1 MANKKFSAF
10 SAESDINNF
19 EGLVGFNTTGS
30 LNQKI
35 APLEMPARVDNTSAN
50 IALGGPAALRGTLIG
65 SAGVRNIAIGY
76 DALGSVDTTGT
87 GDPLNDCIAIGNS
100 ALKRINNS
108 GSLTTGELI
117 AIGNFSQGANG
128 EDVLGANIAPADENV
143 AIGFSALKSNQG
155 DFTNATPT
163 PLPDDTGNFNT
174 AIGGKSLED
183 LNGGTSNT
191 ALGHNSGFALVDG
204 SANTL
209 VGFEVGTN
217 TGTSVSMLNEDG
229 VTAMG
234 WQAAS
239 QGSFSV
245 VLGYDASC
253 TTGNGTAPDETI
265 VIGRAATCDVNNS
278 IVIGARSSYTAANAP
293 TSGDNVLIG
302 YNTDISDGQVYTNG
316 RNTIVGSLG
325 DVTGS
330 YHTHLGWGCTISGED
345 NNSIGYLNEVH
356 GANNVSIGDSTT
368 IGGPAAGDEASN
380 CIAIGGDITIPVKA
394 SGSILMG
401 AGTVMSNPG
410 GNAFEI
416 GFGGSASAAATNDV
430 VLVGKNGGSTGASA
444 IDVGGELRISS
455 PLCTTM
461 LGQVADKTDIQSTAG
476 GITNYNLNFK
486 NSNIIRL
493 TINGSFTMGAVGP
506 DGTAADIRDGVYK
519 LFVVQGPG
527 APHVITW
534 GLPFKWPGGTAPT
547 LSTTGGAQD
556 LISFVVDAGK
566 FYGTIE
572 KAFS

>member
-10 SAESDINNF
+10 SAESNINNF

-35 APLEMPARVDNTSAN
+35 APLEMPARVEDNTEN
-50 IALGGPAALRGTLIG
+50 VALGNFRTLAGTSMG
-65 SAGVRNIAIGY
+65 TAGNKNIAIGY
-76 DALGSVDTTGT
+76 DALSSVDTTGT
-87 GDPLNDCIAIGNS
+87 GDPLNDCIAIGSS
-100 ALKRINNS
+100 ALKRIANS
-108 GSLTTGELI
+108 GSLATGELI
-117 AIGNFSQGANG
+117 AIGTRSQEANG
-128 EDVLGANIAPADENV
+128 SALPFGIVPADENV
-143 AIGFSALKSNQG
+143 AIGFEALESNQG

-191 ALGHNSGFALVDG
+191 ALGHHSGFFLIDG
-204 SANTL
+204 AANTL
-209 VGFEVGTN
+209 AGFEVGTN
-217 TGTSVSMLNEDG
+217 TGKGVNMLNEDG

-234 WQAAS
+234 WQATS

-245 VLGYDASC
+245 VLGYDATC

-293 TSGDNVLIG
+293 TSGENVLIG
-302 YNTDISDGQVYTNG
+302 YNTDISDGQVYING

-356 GANNVSIGDSTT
+356 GSNNVSLGDSSS
-368 IGGPAAGDEASN
+368 IGSAGGGAINDATN
-380 CIAIGGDITIPVKA
+380 CIAIGGDIDIA
-394 SGSILMG
+394 GGSVGSMLIG
-401 AGTVMSNPG
+401 AGTRNTVN
-410 GNAFEI
+410 NAFEI
-416 GFGGSASAAATNDV
+416 GFGGSAAVIASNDV
-430 VLVGKNGGSTGASA
+430 ILVGAGGGSTATSKL
-444 IDVGGELRISS
+444 DLGGELTITS
-455 PLCTTM
+455 PVCTTFN
-461 LGQVADKTDIQSTAG
+461 GQVAAKTDIQSTAG

>member
-35 APLEMPARVDNTSAN
+35 APLEMPARVEDNTEN
-50 IALGGPAALRGTLIG
+50 VALGNFRTLAGTSMG
-65 SAGVRNIAIGY
+65 TAGNKNIAIGY
-76 DALGSVDTTGT
+76 DALSSVDTTGT
-87 GDPLNDCIAIGNS
+87 GDPLNDCIAIGSS
-100 ALKRINNS
+100 ALKRIANS
-108 GSLTTGELI
+108 GSLATGELI
-117 AIGNFSQGANG
+117 AIGTRSQEANG
-128 EDVLGANIAPADENV
+128 SALPFGIVPADENV
-143 AIGFSALKSNQG
+143 AIGFEALESNQG

-191 ALGHNSGFALVDG
+191 ALGHHSGFFLIDG
-204 SANTL
+204 AANTL
-209 VGFEVGTN
+209 AGFEVGTN
-217 TGTSVSMLNEDG
+217 TGKGVNMLNEDG

-234 WQAAS
+234 WQATS

-245 VLGYDASC
+245 VLGYDATC

-293 TSGDNVLIG
+293 TSGENVLIG
-302 YNTDISDGQVYTNG
+302 YNTDISDGQVYING

-356 GANNVSIGDSTT
+356 GSNNVSLGDSSS
-368 IGGPAAGDEASN
+368 IGSAGGGAINDATN
-380 CIAIGGDITIPVKA
+380 CIAIGGDIDIA
-394 SGSILMG
+394 GGSVGSMLIG
-401 AGTVMSNPG
+401 AGTRNTVN
-410 GNAFEI
+410 NAFEI
-416 GFGGSASAAATNDV
+416 GFGGSAAVIASNDV
-430 VLVGKNGGSTGASA
+430 ILVGAGGGSTATSKL
-444 IDVGGELRISS
+444 DLGGELTITS
-455 PLCTTM
+455 PVCTTFN
-461 LGQVADKTDIQSTAG
+461 GQVAAKTDIQSTAG

>member
-1 MANKKFSAF
+1 
-10 SAESDINNF
+10 
-19 EGLVGFNTTGS
+19 
-30 LNQKI
+30 
-35 APLEMPARVDNTSAN
+35 MPARVEDNTEN
-50 IALGGPAALRGTLIG
+50 VALGNFRTLAGTSMG
-65 SAGVRNIAIGY
+65 TAGNKNIAIGY
-76 DALGSVDTTGT
+76 DALSSVDTTGT
-87 GDPLNDCIAIGNS
+87 GDPLNDCIAIGSS
-100 ALKRINNS
+100 ALKRIANS
-108 GSLTTGELI
+108 GSLATGELI
-117 AIGNFSQGANG
+117 AIGTRSQEANG
-128 EDVLGANIAPADENV
+128 SALPFGIVPADENV
-143 AIGFSALKSNQG
+143 AIGFEALESNQG

-191 ALGHNSGFALVDG
+191 ALGHHSGFFLIDG
-204 SANTL
+204 AANTL
-209 VGFEVGTN
+209 AGFEVGTN
-217 TGTSVSMLNEDG
+217 TGKGVNMLNEDG

-234 WQAAS
+234 WQATS

-245 VLGYDASC
+245 VLGYDATC

-293 TSGDNVLIG
+293 TSGENVLIG
-302 YNTDISDGQVYTNG
+302 YNTDISDGQVYING

-356 GANNVSIGDSTT
+356 GSNNVSLGDSSS
-368 IGGPAAGDEASN
+368 IGSAGGGAINDATN
-380 CIAIGGDITIPVKA
+380 CIAIGGDIDIA
-394 SGSILMG
+394 GGSVGSMLIG
-401 AGTVMSNPG
+401 AGTRNTVN
-410 GNAFEI
+410 NAFEI
-416 GFGGSASAAATNDV
+416 GFGGSAAVIASNDV
-430 VLVGKNGGSTGASA
+430 ILVGAGGGSTATSKL
-444 IDVGGELRISS
+444 DLGGELTITS
-455 PLCTTM
+455 PVCTTFN
-461 LGQVADKTDIQSTAG
+461 GQVAAKTDIQSTAG

>member
-10 SAESDINNF
+10 SAESNINNF

-35 APLEMPARVDNTSAN
+35 APLEMPARVEDNTEN
-50 IALGGPAALRGTLIG
+50 VALGNFRTLAGTSMG
-65 SAGVRNIAIGY
+65 TAGNKNIAIGY
-76 DALGSVDTTGT
+76 DALSSVDTTGT
-87 GDPLNDCIAIGNS
+87 GDPLNDCIAIGSS
-100 ALKRINNS
+100 ALKRIANS
-108 GSLTTGELI
+108 GSLATGELI
-117 AIGNFSQGANG
+117 AIGTRSQEANG
-128 EDVLGANIAPADENV
+128 SALPFGIVPADENV
-143 AIGFSALKSNQG
+143 AIGFEALESNQG

-191 ALGHNSGFALVDG
+191 ALGHHSGFFLIDG
-204 SANTL
+204 AANTL

-217 TGTSVSMLNEDG
+217 TGKGVNMLNEDG

-234 WQAAS
+234 WQATS

-245 VLGYDASC
+245 VLGYDATC

-293 TSGDNVLIG
+293 TSGENVLIG
-302 YNTDISDGQVYTNG
+302 YNTDISDGQVYING

-356 GANNVSIGDSTT
+356 GSNNVSLGDSSS
-368 IGGPAAGDEASN
+368 IGSAGGGAINDATN
-380 CIAIGGDITIPVKA
+380 CIAIGGDIDIA
-394 SGSILMG
+394 GGSVGSMLIG
-401 AGTVMSNPG
+401 AGTRNTVN
-410 GNAFEI
+410 NAFEI
-416 GFGGSASAAATNDV
+416 GFGGSAAVIASNDV
-430 VLVGKNGGSTGASA
+430 ILVGAGGGSTATSKL
-444 IDVGGELRISS
+444 DLGGELTITS
-455 PLCTTM
+455 PVCTTFN
-461 LGQVADKTDIQSTAG
+461 GQVAAKTDIQSTAG

>member
-35 APLEMPARVDNTSAN
+35 APLEMPARLSAFTPGNTALGNSL
-50 IALGGPAALRGTLIG
+50 ALGGTSIGT
-65 SAGVRNIAIGY
+65 AGERNTAIGF
-76 DALGSVDTTGT
+76 DVLGAINTTGST
-87 GDPLNDCIAIGNS
+87 DPLKDCIGIGFG
-100 ALKRINNS
+100 ALKRIENP
-108 GSLTTGELI
+108 GSLNTGELI

-128 EDVLGANIAPADENV
+128 FDIGTGILAGDENV
-143 AIGFSALKSNQG
+143 AIGHNSLLSNQG
-155 DFTNATPT
+155 DFTNAPT
-163 PLPDDTGNFNT
+163 PLPDSTGNFNT
-174 AIGGKSLED
+174 AIGNKSLED

-191 ALGHNSGFALVDG
+191 ALGHNSAFALVDG
-204 SANTL
+204 NANTL

-217 TGTSVSMLNEDG
+217 TGASFSMLDQDG

-293 TSGDNVLIG
+293 TSGDNIVIG

-316 RNTIVGSLG
+316 RNTIIGSLG

-356 GANNVSIGDSTT
+356 GANNVSVGDSTT

-401 AGTVMSNPG
+401 AGTVMSNTG

-416 GFGGSASAAATNDV
+416 GFGGSASVAATNDV
-430 VLVGKNGGSTGASA
+430 VLVGKNGGSTGLSV

-519 LFVVQGPG
+519 LFVIQGSG
-527 APHVITW
+527 GSHVITW
-534 GLPFKWPGGTAPT
+534 SSAFKWPGGTTPT
-547 LSTTGGAQD
+547 LSTNGID
-556 LISFVVDAGK
+556 LISFVVDDGK

>member
-10 SAESDINNF
+10 SAESNINNF

-35 APLEMPARVDNTSAN
+35 TPLEMPARVEDTTENV
-50 IALGGPAALRGTLIG
+50 ALGNFRTLAGTSMG
-65 SAGVRNIAIGY
+65 TAGNKNIAIGY
-76 DALGSVDTTGT
+76 DALSSIDTSGL
-87 GDPLNDCIAIGNS
+87 GDPLNNCIAIGNA
-100 ALKRINNS
+100 ALKRINNP
-108 GSLTTGELI
+108 GSLATGELI
-117 AIGNFSQGANG
+117 AIGNRAQEANG
-128 EDVLGANIAPADENV
+128 VLNPDGIVAADENV
-143 AIGFSALKSNQG
+143 AIGFEALETNQG

-163 PLPDDTGNFNT
+163 PFPDDTGNFNT

-191 ALGHNSGFALVDG
+191 AVGHHSGFFLIDG
-204 SANTL
+204 AANTL

-217 TGTSVSMLNEDG
+217 TGKSVNMLNEDG

-234 WQAAS
+234 WQATS

-253 TTGNGTAPDETI
+253 VTGNGNEPDETI

-356 GANNVSIGDSTT
+356 GSNNVSIGDSTT
-368 IGGPAAGDEASN
+368 IGGPALGDEASN

-401 AGTVMSNPG
+401 AGTVMSNTG

-416 GFGGSASAAATNDV
+416 GFGGSASVAATNDV
-430 VLVGKNGGSTGASA
+430 VLVGASGGSTGPSN

-455 PLCTTM
+455 PLCTTFV
-461 LGQVADKTDIQSTAG
+461 GQVANIVDAQSTLG
-476 GITNYNLNFK
+476 GITNYLLNFK
-486 NSNIIRL
+486 DTNIIR
-493 TINGSFTMGAVGP
+493 
-506 DGTAADIRDGVYK
+506 
-519 LFVVQGPG
+519 
-527 APHVITW
+527 
-534 GLPFKWPGGTAPT
+534 
-547 LSTTGGAQD
+547 
-556 LISFVVDAGK
+556 
-566 FYGTIE
+566 
-572 KAFS
+572 

>member
-10 SAESDINNF
+10 SAESNINNF

-35 APLEMPARVDNTSAN
+35 APLEMPARVEDNTEN
-50 IALGGPAALRGTLIG
+50 VALGNFRTLAGTSMG
-65 SAGVRNIAIGY
+65 TAGNKNIAIGY
-76 DALGSVDTTGT
+76 DALSSVDTTGT
-87 GDPLNDCIAIGNS
+87 GDPLNDCIAIGSS
-100 ALKRINNS
+100 ALKRIANS
-108 GSLTTGELI
+108 GSLATGELI
-117 AIGNFSQGANG
+117 AIGTRSQEANG
-128 EDVLGANIAPADENV
+128 SALPFGIVPADENV
-143 AIGFSALKSNQG
+143 AIGFEALESNQG

-191 ALGHNSGFALVDG
+191 ALGHHSGFFLIDG
-204 SANTL
+204 AANTL
-209 VGFEVGTN
+209 AGFEVGTN
-217 TGTSVSMLNEDG
+217 TGKGVNMLNEDG

-234 WQAAS
+234 WQATS

-245 VLGYDASC
+245 VLGYDATC

-302 YNTDISDGQVYTNG
+302 HNTDISDGQVYTNG

-356 GANNVSIGDSTT
+356 GANNVSVGDSTT

-401 AGTVMSNPG
+401 AGTVMSNTG

-416 GFGGSASAAATNDV
+416 GFGGSASATATNDV
-430 VLVGKNGGSTGASA
+430 VLVGKNGGSTGLSV

-455 PLCTTM
+455 PICTTM
-461 LGQVADKTDIQSTAG
+461 LGQVAAKTDVQSTAG

-486 NSNIIRL
+486 NSSIIRL

-519 LFVVQGPG
+519 LFVVQGSG
-527 APHVITW
+527 GSHVITW
-534 GLPFKWPGGTAPT
+534 STAFRWPGGTAPT
-547 LSTTGGAQD
+547 LSTAAGAID
-556 LISFVVDAGK
+556 LISFVVDDGK

>member
-10 SAESDINNF
+10 SAESNINNF

-35 APLEMPARVDNTSAN
+35 APLEMPARVEDNTEN
-50 IALGGPAALRGTLIG
+50 VALGNFRTLAGTSMG
-65 SAGVRNIAIGY
+65 TAGNKNIAIGY
-76 DALGSVDTTGT
+76 DALSSVDTTGT
-87 GDPLNDCIAIGNS
+87 GDPLNDCIAIGSS
-100 ALKRINNS
+100 ALKRIANS
-108 GSLTTGELI
+108 GSLATGELI
-117 AIGNFSQGANG
+117 AIGTRSQEANG
-128 EDVLGANIAPADENV
+128 SALPFGIVPADENV
-143 AIGFSALKSNQG
+143 AIGFEALESNQG

-191 ALGHNSGFALVDG
+191 ALGHHSGFFLIDG
-204 SANTL
+204 AANTL
-209 VGFEVGTN
+209 AGFEVGTN
-217 TGTSVSMLNEDG
+217 TGKGVNMLNEDG

-234 WQAAS
+234 WQATS

-245 VLGYDASC
+245 VLGYDATC

-293 TSGDNVLIG
+293 TSGENVLIG
-302 YNTDISDGQVYTNG
+302 YNTDISDGQVYING

-356 GANNVSIGDSTT
+356 GSNNVSLGDSSS
-368 IGGPAAGDEASN
+368 IGSAGGGAINDATN
-380 CIAIGGDITIPVKA
+380 CIAIGGDIDIA
-394 SGSILMG
+394 GGSVGSMLIG
-401 AGTVMSNPG
+401 AGTRNTVN
-410 GNAFEI
+410 NAFEI
-416 GFGGSASAAATNDV
+416 GFGGSAGVIASNDV
-430 VLVGKNGGSTGASA
+430 ILVGAGGGSTATSKL
-444 IDVGGELRISS
+444 DLGGELTITS
-455 PLCTTM
+455 PVCTTFN
-461 LGQVADKTDIQSTAG
+461 GQVAAKTDIQSTAG

>member
-10 SAESDINNF
+10 SAESNINNF

-35 APLEMPARVDNTSAN
+35 APLEMPARVEDNTEN
-50 IALGGPAALRGTLIG
+50 VALGNFRTLAGTSMG
-65 SAGVRNIAIGY
+65 TAGNKNIAIGY
-76 DALGSVDTTGT
+76 DALSSVDTTGT
-87 GDPLNDCIAIGNS
+87 GDPLNDCIAIGSS
-100 ALKRINNS
+100 ALKRIANS
-108 GSLTTGELI
+108 GSLATGELI
-117 AIGNFSQGANG
+117 AIGTRSQEANG
-128 EDVLGANIAPADENV
+128 SALPFGIVPADENV
-143 AIGFSALKSNQG
+143 AIGFEALESNQG

-191 ALGHNSGFALVDG
+191 ALGHHSGFFLIDG
-204 SANTL
+204 AANTL
-209 VGFEVGTN
+209 AGFEVGTN
-217 TGTSVSMLNEDG
+217 TGKGVNMLNEDG

-234 WQAAS
+234 WQATS

-245 VLGYDASC
+245 VLGYDATC

-293 TSGDNVLIG
+293 TSGENVLIG
-302 YNTDISDGQVYTNG
+302 YNTDISDGQVYING

-356 GANNVSIGDSTT
+356 GSNNVSLGDSSS
-368 IGGPAAGDEASN
+368 IGSAGGGAINDATN
-380 CIAIGGDITIPVKA
+380 CIAIGGDIDIA
-394 SGSILMG
+394 GGSVGSMLIG
-401 AGTVMSNPG
+401 AGTRNTVN
-410 GNAFEI
+410 NAFEI
-416 GFGGSASAAATNDV
+416 GFGGSAAVIASNDV
-430 VLVGKNGGSTGASA
+430 ILVGAGGGSTATSKL
-444 IDVGGELRISS
+444 DLGGELTITS
-455 PLCTTM
+455 PVCTTFN
-461 LGQVADKTDIQSTAG
+461 GQVAAKTDIQSTAG

-519 LFVVQGPG
+519 LFVVQGSG
-527 APHVITW
+527 GSHVITW
-534 GLPFKWPGGTAPT
+534 STAFRWPGGTAPT
-547 LSTTGGAQD
+547 LSTAAGAID
-556 LISFVVDAGK
+556 LISFVVDDGK